1 MSEIGAREGLNERN
15 GRAWFGLFGRDGE
28 CEEVS
33 VEELEREDEHA
44 LHEARIAMMA
54 QWEKSV
60 RTMHVRNAEI
70 IAIAKAVE
78 AGKNAV
84 GEEEKAMTHKEQVL
98 AMQRMEERTVE
109 RHIHEM

>member
-1 MSEIGAREGLNERN
+1 MD
-15 GRAWFGLFGRDGE
+15 DGE

-60 RTMHVRNAEI
+60 RTMHVRNCRNTEI
-70 IAIAKAVE
+70 IAT
-78 AGKNAV
+78 
-84 GEEEKAMTHKEQVL
+84 GEEEKVMTHKEQVL
-98 AMQRMEERTVE
+98 AMQRMEERAVE
-109 RHIHEM
+109 RHIHEMWRHGQAAQAGRARHALAGATRE